1 MILYVIQASW
11 DPEKGKKD
19 RIMISLGN
27 RWKEFK
33 SKLYREFHLQNK
45 DEVAREKY
53 HIPLHVW
60 DEFVRQRSTP
70 EFQVPDVVV
79 F

>member
-1 MILYVIQASW
+1 
-11 DPEKGKKD
+11 
-19 RIMISLGN
+19 MISLGN

-70 EFQVPDVVV
+70 EFLVRSSVLKVILYLFTDLMICYLGPL
-79 F
+79 